1 MNFGD
6 KYIWATV
13 KNNFFTEPIK
23 MHNMSNLWT
32 IKTIAILSEVKIC
45 RMSILWKLSYTGH
58 KKQFKYTDELKDTE
72 RAFLRGRV
80 GLPTQCFIVDSWLR
94 GPEFDYHKTT
104 KYFHLYCLLGYT

>member
-1 MNFGD
+1 
-6 KYIWATV
+6 
-13 KNNFFTEPIK
+13 

-45 RMSILWKLSYTGH
+45 RMSILCKLSYTGH

-80 GLPTQCFIVDSWLR
+80 GLPTQCFIVDS
-94 GPEFDYHKTT
+94 
-104 KYFHLYCLLGYT
+104 